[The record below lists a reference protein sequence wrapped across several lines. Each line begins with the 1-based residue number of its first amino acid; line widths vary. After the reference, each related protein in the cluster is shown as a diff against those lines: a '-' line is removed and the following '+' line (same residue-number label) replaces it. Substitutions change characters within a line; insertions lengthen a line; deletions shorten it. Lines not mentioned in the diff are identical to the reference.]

1 MSQLELFERD
11 DKGVAGAVWWAGHWQ
26 CRNNN
31 GFFQDREDGKG
42 PWKFVIYGFGE
53 TDCTVYRVSEDGQ
66 LSHCRVPI
74 DERNRIL
81 INGRRHGP
89 ENWRH

>member
-1 MSQLELFERD
+1 
-11 DKGVAGAVWWAGHWQ
+11 
-26 CRNNN
+26 
-31 GFFQDREDGKG
+31 
-42 PWKFVIYGFGE
+42 VIYGFGE